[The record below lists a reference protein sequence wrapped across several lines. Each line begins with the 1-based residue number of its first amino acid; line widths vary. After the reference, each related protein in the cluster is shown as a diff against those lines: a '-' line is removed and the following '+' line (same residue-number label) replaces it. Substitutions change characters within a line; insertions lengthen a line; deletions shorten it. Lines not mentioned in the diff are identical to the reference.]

1 MLKLADPKSA
11 SRWWRL
17 PPMAL
22 VYFDRL
28 HDQADRE
35 NPFFPLGELNYLGCE
50 PTNATPEIDVFRK
63 FCRCR
68 PNPRP

>member
-17 PPMAL
+17 PADGVGLACMEFVITNSIQIHPMAL

-35 NPFFPLGELNYLGCE
+35 KSLLPSQ
-50 PTNATPEIDVFRK
+50 
-63 FCRCR
+63 
-68 PNPRP
+68 